1 MMERP
6 DGPAVLPEQGLDA
19 NAVYTLGSSDSE
31 TARLQRQADELRPG
45 NSALLDRV
53 GLRPGQSV
61 IDLGC
66 GPRGIL
72 DLLAERVSPGGRVVG
87 IDADPALITM
97 AAEFAAARGLD
108 GVEVMA
114 ADARHTGL
122 PSGSFDLVHTR
133 TLLVNVPEP
142 ARVVAEMT
150 RLARPGG
157 VVAAMEPDCEYELC
171 YPPHPAM
178 TRIREIFPVVFARN
192 GADPHIGRRVPELFR
207 QAGLENVQVEARVQ
221 LYPPGNSRRTIRLD
235 LVRSIRSHVLE
246 MNLASAAELDEL
258 DTAAR
263 AHLEDPHTVVISGLL
278 FLTWGRKPDHEQQG
292 PPRTP
297 QVPLQY

>member
-1 MMERP
+1 MA
-6 DGPAVLPEQGLDA
+6 GSAWPATGAAPGQDP
-19 NAVYTLGSSDSE
+19 NAVYALGSSPGES
-31 TARLQRQADELRPG
+31 ARLQRQADELALDSRD
-45 NSALLDRV
+45 LLDRV
-53 GLRPGQSV
+53 GLRPGQAV

-72 DLLAERVSPGGRVVG
+72 DMLAGRVAPAGRVVG
-87 IDADPALITM
+87 LDADAAHTAM
-97 AAEFAAARGLD
+97 AAQFVADQGLG
-108 GVEVMA
+108 GVEIIT

-122 PSGSFDLVHTR
+122 PSGSFDLVHAR
-133 TLLVNVPEP
+133 TLLINLPDP
-142 ARVVAEMT
+142 AGVAAEMT

-157 VVAAMEPDCEYELC
+157 WVASMESDIEYARC
-171 YPPHPAM
+171 YPPHPAFD
-178 TRIREIFPVVFARN
+178 RLCEIFTVAFRRN
-192 GADPHIGRRVPELFR
+192 GADPWIGRRVPELFR

-278 FLTWGRKPDHEQQG
+278 FLTWGRKPDDGQQR
-292 PPRTP
+292 PPRSP
-297 QVPLQY
+297 